1 LEYGVITEPGN
12 DHGYIYI
19 DGDFISNTV
28 FISQS
33 RLGIPDI
40 IVCNERDWFIIKNI
54 NIKDQFHF
62 EYVGERCQPNDAIQ
76 ILLLQ
81 KGLDY
86 KRYDMVPCSK

>member
-12 DHGYIYI
+12 EHRCINI
-19 DGDFISNTV
+19 DGNFISNTV

-33 RLGIPDI
+33 RMNILDI
-40 IVCNERDWFIIKNI
+40 IVCNERDWFIIKSI
-54 NIKDQFHF
+54 TVKDQLHF
-62 EYVGERCQPNDAIQ
+62 EYIGERYQPNDAIQ

-86 KRYDMVPCSK
+86 KRYDYMGS